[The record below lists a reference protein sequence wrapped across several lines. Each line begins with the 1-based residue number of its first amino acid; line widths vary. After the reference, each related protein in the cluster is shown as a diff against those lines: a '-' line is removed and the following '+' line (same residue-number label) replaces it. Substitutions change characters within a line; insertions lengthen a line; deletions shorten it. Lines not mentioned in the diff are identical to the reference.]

1 MKTRILSLVL
11 LLVFSLSCTFA
22 NNIRIYDASDPSKA
36 GVPQLLSKVE
46 DGSIPENYYAI
57 QFNLIWDNSWKSSN
71 PRNWD
76 AAWIFVK
83 YNLGGTGWKHVWLA
97 DTGNSIPSGAKHG
110 VATNGG
116 FAKGAVSG
124 QKPAGFTPIEYSIVP
139 GYSYIPEKSKS
150 LPVGVFLHRAK
161 NGYGTVQFEKMRLF
175 WDYNQQG
182 LHSDD
187 PVTVM
192 VFAMEMVYVPGGEYR
207 LGTGGTETNAFR
219 QSYFLPSPADTYG
232 EPFVMRSEDSTNL
245 IYFANANG
253 NINPEDST
261 YIARNNLGTTP
272 ANVASSN
279 RVRIPKA
286 FPKGTNPYYVMKYE
300 ITQEAYV
307 DYLNTLNIQQQ
318 AARTIGT
325 DPTYTEV
332 LTVGDIGGNLAYDKA
347 SYRNGITLKNLSGTG
362 TFVSNLNT
370 AGGLDRANGLDDG
383 QNIAMNYLSTV
394 DWLSYLAWSGLR
406 PLTEFEF
413 EKACRGNQLP
423 VKNEYA
429 WGNTTYLKC
438 GNAAS
443 TSTNPGYDNERPTP
457 TGGNLVSNFNAG
469 SGFPPLRVGSFADS
483 ATSRADAGAS
493 YWGIMELSGNV
504 VERWVCA
511 ERESATMTFK
521 GTHGYGEVDMV
532 NASVPATLS
541 WPTVYTGV
549 CDYIFRGSGI
559 GLSVTYGQVSDRTYA
574 INSPTST
581 RVYYTGGRG
590 GRTVN
595 VSE

>member
-36 GVPQLLSKVE
+36 GVPQLLSKVD

-182 LHSDD
+182 LQSDD

-207 LGTGGTETNAFR
+207 LGTGGTETYAFR
-219 QSYFLPSPADTYG
+219 QSYFLPSPANTYG

-245 IYFANANG
+245 IYYANAHG
-253 NINPEDST
+253 DINPQDST
-261 YIARNNLGTTP
+261 YIARNNLG
-272 ANVASSN
+272 VAPGSVATST
-279 RVRIPKA
+279 RIRIPRA

-318 AARTIGT
+318 AARTIGV
-325 DPTYTEV
+325 DPSYGQA
-332 LTVGDIGGNLAYDKA
+332 LAVGHIGGNLGYDKA
-347 SYRNGITLKNLSGTG
+347 TYRNGITLKNLSGAG
-362 TFVSNLNT
+362 TFVCNLNT
-370 AGGLDRANGLDDG
+370 AGGLERANGLDDG

-394 DWLSYLAWSGLR
+394 DWLSYLAWAGLR

-429 WGNTTYLKC
+429 WGNTTALIC
-438 GNAAS
+438 GSPLTTA
-443 TSTNPGYDNERPTP
+443 TNPGYDNERPVP
-457 TGGNLVSNFNAG
+457 TGSNLITNFNGVSAY
-469 SGFPPLRVGSFADS
+469 SPTRVGSFADS

-504 VERWVCA
+504 AERWITV

-521 GTHGYGEVDMV
+521 GSHGYGEVEAV
-532 NASVPATLS
+532 NATIPTTLS
-541 WPTVYTGV
+541 WPTNYTGI
-549 CDYIFRGSGI
+549 CDYISRGG
-559 GLSVTYGQVSDRTYA
+559 GVGYAAVYAQVSDRYYSITA
-574 INSPTST
+574 TPGT
-581 RVYYTGGRG
+581 REYYTGGRG
-590 GRTVN
+590 GRTAGAM
-595 VSE
+595 E